1 MVILQTTKLL
11 SHLLFFVLFVLS
23 LACHWIGS
31 VRQYHLFS
39 LSFHGTGTSLI
50 HPLAMYLNGRVK

>member
-1 MVILQTTKLL
+1 MLALIADTIIILQTTKLL
-11 SHLLFFVLFVLS
+11 SLFILS

-39 LSFHGTGTSLI
+39 LSFHGIGTGLI
-50 HPLAMYLNGRVK
+50 HPFSGIWMVG